1 MLQKLVAAK
10 YCWCGIISKEILS
23 RNFAL
28 KDWRYEQVY
37 IFLYF
42 EINSLKADRR
52 SFMGFTYIQKWNFF
66 DFNIPFDFSYP
77 FLFRKPNVF
86 GSPIQWKSPQKGHD
100 QAVVR
105 FQILGV
111 TGDITVKIKTV
122 LQNLPASTTY

>member
-1 MLQKLVAAK
+1 
-10 YCWCGIISKEILS
+10 
-23 RNFAL
+23 
-28 KDWRYEQVY
+28 
-37 IFLYF
+37 
-42 EINSLKADRR
+42 
-52 SFMGFTYIQKWNFF
+52 MGLTYIQKWNFF

-77 FLFRKPNVF
+77 FLFWKPDMF

-111 TGDITVKIKTV
+111 TGDITVKIKIV